1 MTQAI
6 NDRKV
11 PEIYLED
18 LSGLTNELAV
28 QVPECAEPPPPP
40 SDEEDGGE
48 DKKKK
53 KKGKKDNG
61 GSSEDR

>member
-28 QVPECAEPPPPP
+28 QVPECVEPPPPP
-40 SDEEDGGE
+40 SDEDEDGK

-53 KKGKKDNG
+53 KKDKNDDG